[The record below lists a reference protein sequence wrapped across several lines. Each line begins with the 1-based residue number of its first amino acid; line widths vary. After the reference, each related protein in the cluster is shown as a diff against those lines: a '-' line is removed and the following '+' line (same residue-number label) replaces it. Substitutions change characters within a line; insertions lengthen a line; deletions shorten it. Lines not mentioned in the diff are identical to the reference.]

1 MTDIIKIENLELQ
14 LAREFLVDEN
24 NIKRFQTEIENLK
37 NNVYDF
43 STLEGIKE
51 AKELKTKA
59 NKFVKELKDFCE
71 PLEADGKKIANAR
84 SAITTKLATGKDA
97 VIEQILAPVYEREDK
112 IKLIK
117 NKLFIPSLNAGSNAE
132 KLAEVESF
140 ANYNW
145 IAFEEEA
152 KKLIEQHKT
161 FLSNE
166 KIKFDEEA
174 RLAKETEAKAKQET
188 ENQIRLEA
196 EKKAEEKFK
205 QDADKIEKEK
215 QDAIKDAIKAEQ
227 DKNEAEKRKQEAEK
241 QEAEKLAKNKEHK
254 AKIHNE
260 ILESLKNH
268 IVLEEDLAKEII
280 KAIAKGEIKNLKII
294 YGESNE

>member
-145 IAFEEEA
+145 LAFEEEA

>member
-1 MTDIIKIENLELQ
+1 MTNIIKIDNLELQ

-43 STLEGIKE
+43 TTLEGVKE
-51 AKELKTKA
+51 AKELKTKS

-140 ANYNW
+140 TNYNW
-145 IAFEEEA
+145 LAFEEEA

-161 FLSNE
+161 FLLNE
-166 KIKFDEEA
+166 KIKFDEEV
-174 RLAKETEAKAKQET
+174 RLSKEAEVKAKQET

-215 QDAIKDAIKAEQ
+215 QEAIKEAIKAEQ
-227 DKNEAEKRKQEAEK
+227 DKNEAEKRKQEIEK
-241 QEAEKLAKNKEHK
+241 QEIEKLAKNKEHK

-260 ILESLKNH
+260 ILESLQNH
-268 IVLEEDLAKEII
+268 IALENDLAKEII

-294 YGESNE
+294 Y